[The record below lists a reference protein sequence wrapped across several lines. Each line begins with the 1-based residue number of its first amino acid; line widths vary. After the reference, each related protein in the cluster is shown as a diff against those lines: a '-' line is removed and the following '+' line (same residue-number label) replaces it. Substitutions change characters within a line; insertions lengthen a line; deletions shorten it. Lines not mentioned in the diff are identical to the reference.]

1 MWCCKHFGTL
11 TVESRPTAR
20 IERHTACCLIV
31 LGTPVTTVQAIN
43 AAPNAID
50 ARGGLVPHLDA
61 RERIAPCAHCGTELG
76 PGSVDGF
83 CCVGCREVHALLGA
97 ESLDRYYEL
106 RGDRGR
112 PVADTRPELRD
123 FKWLELIEARIAGS
137 PGLHRVDLDIQGLH
151 CAGCVYLLEELFKRE
166 AGGARVLVNPSLGTL
181 ELTIRP
187 EFPLRRYVTHVER
200 FGYMLGPAVK
210 QRSER
215 GGDLLLRLGICA
227 AIAMNSM
234 LFSISI
240 YAGLE
245 DPALLRLFHA
255 LTFGLSVIAVA
266 VGGTVFFR
274 SAWQALRRGILH
286 LDLPIALGIILAFS
300 GSAYSVITRS
310 GRASYFDTVNVFITL
325 MLLGRFLQERVVEK
339 NRAELLDAAGVDA
352 LLTRRL
358 DGDRVEVVPVRSVE
372 EGDLLLVS
380 PGDVVPVEAAVE
392 ESEAAFSFDWITGE
406 SAPVGASRGDAVP
419 AGACVAGARAVR
431 VRAREAFADSALVR
445 LLRSPAARAADA
457 ARITPWWARVTKR
470 WVLLVLVA
478 SAGGFA
484 LWMGRTGDVGR
495 ALDVVTA
502 ILTVTCPC
510 AFGIA
515 VPLAYEIV
523 QARLRREGLLVRSP
537 GFLDRATAV
546 RRVVFDKTGTL
557 TTGVLRLEGAE
568 QIDAL
573 DDEERRALYNIAAR
587 STHPKSIAVKRA
599 LAGRGIGFDPE
610 LVVEEEPGLG
620 LVLRTGEHEYRLGS
634 PRWAVGDQLGSGS
647 GSGSDVVFAVDGVVR
662 AAFTTAEDQR
672 PDARVEIEE
681 LARSGFEVWI
691 LSGDKKER
699 VLDLASAVG
708 VPAERAVSG
717 CSPEDKAAWLRD
729 HDHGDTL
736 MLGDGIND
744 SLAVAAA
751 HCSGT
756 PAVDRPFLAA
766 RSDFYLVTAGLRPV
780 RFALE
785 ASRRLEQ
792 VVRRN
797 LTAALAYNVLA
808 IGLAYAGLMSPLT
821 CAVFMPLSSLSIIL
835 ATTRALSS
843 GAKWKSS
850 ACKSS

>member
-1 MWCCKHFGTL
+1 ML
-11 TVESRPTAR
+11 LV
-20 IERHTACCLIV
+20 V
-31 LGTPVTTVQAIN
+31 PVTTAVTSFQATESN
-43 AAPNAID
+43 VVLGAHAAESACI
-50 ARGGLVPHLDA
+50 
-61 RERIAPCAHCGTELG
+61 HCGSDLG
-76 PGSVDGF
+76 AGSVGGF

-97 ESLDRYYEL
+97 ERLGRYYEL

-123 FKWLELIEARIAGS
+123 RKWLEPIEARLAATAGI
-137 PGLHRVDLDIQGLH
+137 HRVDLDIQGLH

-166 AGGARVLVNPSLGTL
+166 SGGARVLVNPSLGSL
-181 ELTIRP
+181 ELTVRP
-187 EFPLRRYVTHVER
+187 EFPLRHYIEQVER
-200 FGYMLGPAVK
+200 FGYVIGPAVK

-215 GGDLLLRLGICA
+215 GGDLLLRMGICA
-227 AIAMNSM
+227 AVAMNSM

-240 YAGLE
+240 YAGLD
-245 DPALLRLFHA
+245 DPGLLRLFHGI
-255 LTFGLSVIAVA
+255 TFGLSTIAVV
-266 VGGTVFFR
+266 VGGPVFFR
-274 SAWQALRRGILH
+274 SAWQGLKRGILH
-286 LDLPIALGIILAFS
+286 LDLPIALGIILAFT

-310 GRASYFDTVNVFITL
+310 GRASYFDTVDVFITL
-325 MLLGRFLQERVVEK
+325 MLLGRFLQERVIDK
-339 NRAELLDAAGVDA
+339 NRAELLDAAGVDT

-358 DGDRVEVVPVRSVE
+358 DGDRVEIVPVRAVR

-392 ESEAAFSFDWITGE
+392 DGEASFSFDWITGE
-406 SAPVGASRGDAVP
+406 SAPVRAARGETVP

-431 VRAREAFADSALVR
+431 LRAKEELASSSLVR
-445 LLRSPAARAADA
+445 LLRSPSARASDA
-457 ARITPWWARVTKR
+457 ARVTPWWTRVTR
-470 WVLLVLVA
+470 RYVILVLAA
-478 SAGGFA
+478 SAGGFG
-484 LWMGRTGDVGR
+484 LWMARTGDVGR

-523 QARLRREGLLVRSP
+523 QARLRRAGLLVRSP

-568 QIDAL
+568 SLDTLSDA
-573 DDEERRALYNIAAR
+573 ERRALYNLAAR

-599 LAGRGIGFDPE
+599 LAGRGIPFDATLE
-610 LVVEEEPGLG
+610 VEEEAGRG
-620 LVLRTGEHEYRLGS
+620 LVLKTSGHEYRLGA
-634 PRWAVGDQLGSGS
+634 PAWAAPGSAATGD
-647 GSGSDVVFAVDGVVR
+647 VAFAADGTLR
-662 AAFTTAEDQR
+662 AAFTTAEDER
-672 PDARVEIEE
+672 PDAHTEIEE
-681 LARSGFEVWI
+681 LVREGFEVWI
-691 LSGDKKER
+691 LSGDRDER
-699 VLDLASAVG
+699 VRALARTVG
-708 VPAERAVSG
+708 VPEERAIA
-717 CSPEDKAAWLRD
+717 CQSPEDKAAWLKA

-780 RFALE
+780 RFALA
-785 ASRRLEQ
+785 ASHRLQQ

-797 LTAALAYNVLA
+797 LTAALAYNAIAIALA
-808 IGLAYAGLMSPLT
+808 CAGLMSPLL

-835 ATTRALSS
+835 ATTRSLSD
-843 GAKWKSS
+843 GASWKSS
-850 ACKSS
+850 VCRSS